1 MQTALALTEPQ
12 SLSVRAVQVTKAIPV
27 WHSERIAFLGD
38 AVHAMS
44 PAGGLGANSALAD
57 AASQAMHLAQAD
69 SAAQALRDYSQG
81 LQVRGAAAIRLSRL
95 ASERL
100 LQSSEIGNSP

>member
-1 MQTALALTEPQ
+1 M
-12 SLSVRAVQVTKAIPV
+12 AIKLLGEAYPSASAICNTV
-27 WHSERIAFLGD
+27 SPIISRHRER
-38 AVHAMS
+38 
-44 PAGGLGANSALAD
+44 GAKS
-57 AASQAMHLAQAD
+57 
-69 SAAQALRDYSQG
+69 AQALRDYSQG